1 MDAPQQPAPRKWF
14 NWRVILLLL
23 ILLAAVCASVILTD
37 QLSPRNKTPSH
48 PTTDSGGPR
57 S

>member
-23 ILLAAVCASVILTD
+23 ILLAAVCASVILTA